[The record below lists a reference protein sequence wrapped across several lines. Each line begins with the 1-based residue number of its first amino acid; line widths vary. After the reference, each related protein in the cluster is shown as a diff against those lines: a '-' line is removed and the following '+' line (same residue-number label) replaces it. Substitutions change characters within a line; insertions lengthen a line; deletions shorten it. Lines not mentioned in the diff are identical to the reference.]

1 MAFYLNKPKSP
12 SPKDALY
19 QFWSKL
25 PSGSGENDE
34 NVKSLQTLRRTDR
47 RRIPGNQ
54 KSSLELSARVSLNKG
69 KCYQKIPF
77 LIFVF

>member
-25 PSGSGENDE
+25 PSGSGDNDE
-34 NVKSLQTLRRTDR
+34 NVKSLQT
-47 RRIPGNQ
+47 
-54 KSSLELSARVSLNKG
+54 
-69 KCYQKIPF
+69 
-77 LIFVF
+77 